1 MPEITALQT
10 ARLDLAQTL
19 NYDTA
24 ALKEAKEFTGD
35 DVFKT
40 RLLIQQYSRVYSET
54 EIVARTIKAVQNSVE
69 VLSVI
74 NTEGE

>member
-1 MPEITALQT
+1 MEITALQA
-10 ARLDLAQTL
+10 ARLDLAQVL

-40 RLLIQQYSRVYSET
+40 RLLIQQYQRVYTES
-54 EIVARTIKAVQNSVE
+54 EIVARTIKAVQNAVE
-69 VLSVI
+69 VLAVI
-74 NTEGE
+74 GTEGEE

>member
-1 MPEITALQT
+1 MEITALQT
-10 ARLDLAQTL
+10 ARLDLAQAL
-19 NYDTA
+19 SYDTA